1 MRILILSVSAIALS
15 GCSWLGLG
23 NNTDYRNYNYQQN
36 SGSYGYK
43 TNKTRSSNGCHSGQ
57 CLARWNIEAAVGP
70 TFNVGGDF
78 ITGDEAHPN
87 SNVAVNNISFSEAYN
102 EGIRGELGG
111 SYALSP
117 NRKVTGNVFYEHAES
132 EGVLDL
138 GVIGGTTDPR
148 SLTGE
153 FSDYQSYGAEI
164 GLRQYFAPRRFGGII
179 GNIRPYVEGKIG
191 ATHLD
196 DISLQGATVG
206 TNPLAADIPFYRS
219 GWVGSAAGLAGVETP
234 IARHTTL
241 ALESGVRYTQGPR
254 TDTTVLSAGSPLA
267 GINNGGGRV
276 SIPFMLRG
284 RYRF

>member
-23 NNTDYRNYNYQQN
+23 NQTDYRNNNYQQY

-43 TNKTRSSNGCHSGQ
+43 TNKSRSSNGCHSGQ

-70 TFNVGGDF
+70 TFNVGGNF
-78 ITGDEAHPN
+78 ISGDETNPG
-87 SNVAVNNISFSEAYN
+87 SGVAVNNVSFSEAYN

-117 NRKVTGNVFYEHAES
+117 NRKVTGNIFYEQADS
-132 EGVLDL
+132 EGTLDL
-138 GVIGGTTDPR
+138 GTVGGDQFFG
-148 SLTGE
+148 SV
-153 FSDYQSYGAEI
+153 SDYESYGAEI

-179 GNIRPYVEGKIG
+179 GNIRPYVEGRVG
-191 ATHLD
+191 VTRLE
-196 DISLQGATVG
+196 DISLQNASVG
-206 TNPLAADIPFYRS
+206 FAPLAADIPLYDS
-219 GWVGSAAGLAGVETP
+219 DWVGSAAGLAGIETP
-234 IARHTTL
+234 IARHATL
-241 ALESGVRYTQGPR
+241 ALESGVRYTQGPS
-254 TDTTVLSAGSPLA
+254 TDTSVLAPGVPLA

-276 SIPFMLRG
+276 SIPLMLRG